1 MELKNFQFNDE
12 ANVRI
17 IPVMEN
23 EITWFY
29 ATDVCK
35 ALEIVDTRQAVER
48 LDDDEKRLMKAP
60 DNGQMREMW
69 LISESGLYALVFT
82 SGKPKAKEFR
92 KWVTSEVLP
101 SIRISGRYTQEQE
114 KNRQLAMRQLT
125 KEIDKLDAAID
136 SHKRETKRLCTIKD
150 SKQKELRDFISA
162 NDTQMAFEFDHTKQ
176 V

>member
-1 MELKNFQFNDE
+1 MELKNFQFNDG

-35 ALEIVDTRQAVER
+35 ALEVVDTRQAVER
-48 LDDDEKRLMKAP
+48 LDDDEKRLMKVP
-60 DNGQMREMW
+60 DNGQMRELW
-69 LISESGLYALVFT
+69 IISESGLYALVFT
-82 SGKPKAKEFR
+82 SEKPNAKAFR

-101 SIRISGRYTQEQE
+101 SIRISGKFSQEQE
-114 KNRQLAMRQLT
+114 KNRQLTMRQLT
-125 KEIDKLDAAID
+125 KEIDSLDVTID
-136 SHKRETKRLCTIKD
+136 RHKRETRRLVTIKET
-150 SKQKELRDFISA
+150 KQKELRDFILADS
-162 NDTQMAFEFDHTKQ
+162 TQMLLEFNATEQ